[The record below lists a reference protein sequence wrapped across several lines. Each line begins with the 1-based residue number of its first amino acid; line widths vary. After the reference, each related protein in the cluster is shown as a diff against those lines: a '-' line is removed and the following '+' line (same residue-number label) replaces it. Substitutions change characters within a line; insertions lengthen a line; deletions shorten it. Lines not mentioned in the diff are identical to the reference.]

1 MSGVPAQWP
10 RAGAPSPDRA
20 PLTDDL
26 VTNLIAWAAGLL
38 IAVGMI
44 VHAGAWLA
52 ATLFGAPGPFKAT
65 LADTAVAVLSLPR
78 HAGRP
83 ALAWPA
89 AGRPTLPGPIPFWIC
104 VVVVVAAV
112 VGVVLLVWRLWRA
125 LPFTA
130 AQPLGVR
137 SEAGFANGRDLK
149 ALTVAS
155 PTAGRLTIGRT
166 GRRLLAAEPQAS
178 LAVVGPTGCGK
189 TAGLAIPALLEW
201 EGPVLATSVK
211 ADLLAATFAHRQA
224 SGTVWIYDPTRCA
237 AEHTS
242 SWSPLAACTEWDG
255 AVRVAAWLAEAAQ
268 PRLDTVTDGDYWY
281 TQARKGLAPY
291 LYAAAIAQ
299 KSMRTV
305 VRWVDS
311 QERDEVEEALRSDR
325 RSSAVQ
331 QALATEEMVR
341 RRETYREEVRQTTLA
356 AMRQV
361 LRDHGPSFLFVDKP
375 VHAWP
380 TEKQDEFDDRV
391 EMELD
396 AKLRAELEPGLI
408 TPLVAARSLWNKD
421 PRLRDSVFA
430 TMENVLAG
438 YADPKVADTAE
449 GCEIDLAEWLS
460 GNHTIYVVATAH
472 EQARL
477 RPVLTVLVQQAI
489 RAAYDTAAAET
500 SGRLPHPCLVLLDEA
515 GNTAPLRDLPGYA
528 STARSHGITLVSVWQ
543 DLAQIRSIY
552 RDRAQTVLNNHRAK
566 LFGTG
571 IADEAT
577 LEYVSRLVGDERR
590 IERTFSGD
598 LAGDRRSMSEHT
610 TYRRAAPVDVLR
622 RIRTNEGV
630 LVYGS
635 ELPAHVQL
643 RPYYRDPEL
652 AERAGLPRLR
662 LRNHTT
668 RRR

>member
-1 MSGVPAQWP
+1 
-10 RAGAPSPDRA
+10 
-20 PLTDDL
+20 
-26 VTNLIAWAAGLL
+26 
-38 IAVGMI
+38 
-44 VHAGAWLA
+44 
-52 ATLFGAPGPFKAT
+52 
-65 LADTAVAVLSLPR
+65 LADTAVAALSLPK
-78 HAGRP
+78 HAGSP
-83 ALAWPA
+83 AEAWPA
-89 AGRPTLPGPIPFWIC
+89 GHRPPLPGPIPFWAC
-104 VVVVVAAV
+104 VVVVVVAIAGVAV
-112 VGVVLLVWRLWRA
+112 LAWRLWRA
-125 LPFTA
+125 LPFSSN
-130 AQPLGVR
+130 QPLGVT
-137 SEAGFANGRDLK
+137 SEAGFASGRDLK
-149 ALTVAS
+149 ALAVAT
-155 PTAGRLTIGRT
+155 PTTGRVTIGRA

-211 ADLLAATFAHRQA
+211 ADLLAATLAHRRA
-224 SGTVWIYDPTRCA
+224 RGRVWIYDPTRCA
-237 AEHTS
+237 TPHPS

-291 LYAAAIAQ
+291 LYAAAIAD

-305 VRWVDS
+305 VRWIDS
-311 QERDEVEEALRSDR
+311 QERDEVEAALRSDR
-325 RSSAVQ
+325 RSGSAVA
-331 QALATEEMVR
+331 QALASEEVAR
-341 RRETYREEVRQTTLA
+341 RREAYREEVRQTTLA
-356 AMRQV
+356 AMRRV
-361 LRDHGPSFLFVDKP
+361 LRDHGPSFLFVDQP
-375 VHAWP
+375 LHAWP
-380 TEKQDEFDDRV
+380 ADKQDEFDDRI
-391 EMELD
+391 ELELD

-438 YADPKVADTAE
+438 YADPKVAETAE
-449 GCEIDLAEWLS
+449 GCEINLAEWLS

-472 EQARL
+472 AQARL

-489 RAAYDTAAAET
+489 RAAYDTAASQT
-500 SGRLPHPCLVLLDEA
+500 SGRLPNPCLVLLDEA

-543 DLAQIRSIY
+543 DLAQIKAIY

-590 IERTFSGD
+590 TERTFSGD
-598 LAGDRRSMSEHT
+598 LAGSRRSISEHT

-622 RIRTNEGV
+622 RIRTDEGV

-635 ELPAHVQL
+635 ELPAHVRL

-652 AERAGLPRLR
+652 RERAGLPRRPLR
-662 LRNHTT
+662 RGDT
-668 RRR
+668 RKR